1 MSNVQA
7 PGNELPQTS
16 QSAAVTRSAE
26 AAQIVGESTDASW
39 SPMSELDIVHYAG
52 LVDVRYPSNNGTE
65 LYKIAEIVPLRLRA
79 AFEAGLGDSRDP
91 LFEGS

>member
-1 MSNVQA
+1 
-7 PGNELPQTS
+7 
-16 QSAAVTRSAE
+16 
-26 AAQIVGESTDASW
+26 
-39 SPMSELDIVHYAG
+39 MSELDIVHYAG